1 MMYQA
6 ASKTNLKI
14 LSETCDIEGH
24 KKRNKIEFSD
34 GRIMCPACWK
44 EEQEKIEQEKYKDL
58 LPRRRKNKMHS
69 YLSNNSIISDKTL
82 FNSGFR
88 NYRTDGEP
96 EAAENLVKM
105 AEIVKRY
112 QKGEVFNTWLMGK
125 PGVGKSH
132 LSMAALI
139 NLNETS
145 QSGSKCLFIN
155 VSSMLR
161 KIRGGFGRSRNSEP
175 YKYTENYFIELMGEV
190 DFLVIDDVG
199 SESGRVGTDKEATD
213 FVHRVFYDMADI
225 RQSKPTIYTTNL
237 DWDELEHVY
246 DEKIVSRMKMN
257 LETIS
262 FEETRDKRIGF

>member
-1 MMYQA
+1 M
-6 ASKTNLKI
+6 
-14 LSETCDIEGH
+14 
-24 KKRNKIEFSD
+24 IEFPD
-34 GRIMCPACWK
+34 GSVKCPACWK
-44 EEQEKIEQEKYKDL
+44 EEKEELEEEKYKDL
-58 LPRRRKNKMHS
+58 LPKLRKKKMHS
-69 YLSNNSIISDKTL
+69 YLSNNSIISDATL
-82 FNSGFR
+82 LKSGFK
-88 NYRTDGEP
+88 NYTTEGEA

-105 AEIVKRY
+105 IEIVKRY

-145 QSGSKCLFIN
+145 KSGSKCLFIN

-161 KIRGGFGRSRNSEP
+161 KVRGGFGRQRGNEP
-175 YKYTENYFIELMGEV
+175 YKYTENYFIDLMGEV

-199 SESGRVGTDKEATD
+199 SESGRVGTEKEATD

-225 RQSKPTIYTTNL
+225 RQGKPTIYTTNL

-246 DEKIVSRMKMN
+246 DEKIISRMKMN

-262 FEETRDKRIGF
+262 FEKTSDKRIGI